1 MLETG
6 LQDEAVRAKLRPFLE
21 KTRRD
26 FFEQKAAKSPVQFN
40 CQRLTPTRLL
50 KLKKMADASG
60 VFSNTVRGALAIAE
74 AELLDNGIDKKK
86 VRDALGEFR
95 SLLWPISLR
104 HLERPGG
111 IRHTVGD
118 FYPMLQ
124 RQAMGWMKQF
134 QRRMTPRCSV
144 KHPWQV
150 IVEDKLP
157 KELFDM
163 VAATVSRTSFGVISV
178 KTQKNC
184 VFAFTSHIRIRNL
197 FSDLTDQSMDR
208 GSFFKRRV
216 KGGKRVEA
224 IINEDKQ
231 FDVKYCFHQEMITF
245 DFYYGCWHEHGWPTR
260 QQRYRDTSLQYSF
273 IIIFNLMFS

>member
-1 MLETG
+1 
-6 LQDEAVRAKLRPFLE
+6 
-21 KTRRD
+21 
-26 FFEQKAAKSPVQFN
+26 
-40 CQRLTPTRLL
+40 
-50 KLKKMADASG
+50 MADAS
-60 VFSNTVRGALAIAE
+60 
-74 AELLDNGIDKKK
+74 
-86 VRDALGEFR
+86 
-95 SLLWPISLR
+95 
-104 HLERPGG
+104 G

-163 VAATVSRTSFGVISV
+163 VAATVSHTSFGVISV

-184 VFAFTSHIRIRNL
+184 VFAFTSHIRVRNL

-224 IINEDKQ
+224 IINEEKQ
-231 FDVKYCFHQEMITF
+231 FDVKYCFHKEMITF
-245 DFYYGCWHEHGWPTR
+245 NFYYGCWNEHGWP
-260 QQRYRDTSLQYSF
+260 QH
-273 IIIFNLMFS
+273 M